1 MRRTGPVTRILV
13 ASSLLA
19 AAALAQPQ
27 ALRIEVDA
35 PPTLAGV
42 AARIRT
48 EMPDLQGVQALL
60 GDVPLPARVRVILA
74 EQESEEGRSAP
85 TWVSGYALPA
95 LDTIVLFPARVPAYP
110 DRNLPTLLA
119 HELAHLLVDH
129 AAGGHRMPR
138 WFQEGVATVAAR
150 EWGLEDSARFAAA
163 VIGPGPGSL
172 KAVDDGFVR
181 DAGQVARSYALSSA
195 LVRHLL
201 RRSGKDAIA
210 RILARVRQGQPF
222 DVAFERTSGL
232 PLGSFEQD
240 FFGREVF
247 WRTWVPFLS
256 GSAALWMLITALALL
271 AIWRR
276 RRLDAAQRAA
286 WEEEE
291 GVPALPPDEPPERR
305 EWIH

>member
-1 MRRTGPVTRILV
+1 MTRVGSVTRWLAV
-13 ASSLLA
+13 GALLAGA
-19 AAALAQPQ
+19 AAAQPP
-27 ALRIEVDA
+27 AMRIEVEA

-42 AARIRT
+42 ATRVAA
-48 EMPDLQGVQALL
+48 EVPDLQGVQALL
-60 GDVPLPARVRVILA
+60 GDAPLPARVRVVLA
-74 EQESEEGRSAP
+74 EQDSPEGRSAP

-95 LDTIVLFPARVPAYP
+95 IDTIVLFPARVPAYP

-138 WFQEGVATVAAR
+138 WFEEGVATVAAR

-163 VIGPGPGSL
+163 VIGPGPGTL
-172 KAVDDGFVR
+172 RAVDEGFVR

-210 RILARVRQGQPF
+210 RILARVRQGEPF

-286 WEEEE
+286 WEAEE
-291 GVPALPPDEPPERR
+291 GVPALPPDEPPDRR
-305 EWIH
+305 EWVH

>member
-1 MRRTGPVTRILV
+1 MRTAGIG
-13 ASSLLA
+13 ASIVLAALLASA
-19 AAALAQPQ
+19 AAARPPAMQ
-27 ALRIEVDA
+27 IEVHA
-35 PPTLAGV
+35 PPSLAGV
-42 AARIRT
+42 AARV
-48 EMPDLQGVQALL
+48 EAEVPDLRSVQTLL
-60 GDVPLPARVRVILA
+60 GDIPLPARVRVVLA
-74 EQESEEGRSAP
+74 EQDSEEGRSAP

-95 LDTIVLFPARVPAYP
+95 IDTIVLFPARVPAYP

-129 AAGGHRMPR
+129 AAGGRRMPR
-138 WFQEGVATVAAR
+138 WFEEGVATVAAR

-172 KAVDDGFVR
+172 TAVDDGFLQ

-195 LVRHLL
+195 LVRHVL
-201 RRSGKDAIA
+201 RRGGPDAIA
-210 RILARVRQGQPF
+210 RILARVRGGDPF
-222 DVAFERTSGL
+222 ERAFERAAGL
-232 PLGSFEQD
+232 PLDAFGRD

-256 GSAALWMLITALALL
+256 SSAALWMLITGLALL

-291 GVPALPPDEPPERR
+291 AVPALPPDEPPERR